1 MPEIRSGRRTARPR
15 ASMPPR
21 LCPTIWTRLP
31 RLIAID
37 SMRVSSSAAAVS
49 VQPTLAWMWER

>member
-1 MPEIRSGRRTARPR
+1 
-15 ASMPPR
+15 MPPR
-21 LCPTIWTRLP
+21 LCPTMRTRLP

-49 VQPTLAWMWER
+49 VQPTLARMCER